1 MARTFVSASG
11 DKIQVA
17 SAVLTAMPL
26 TIACW
31 FNATT
36 LGSAHRMVSLTDGT
50 INNRFQ
56 VGISVA
62 NAVLA
67 LIASGGSSANATSSA
82 TITAGTWFHCAAVF
96 ASATSRTAYLN
107 GGNTGTN
114 ATNLTP
120 SGLNVTVLGND
131 GTTTCNGTVALP
143 AIWNTALSAGEI
155 AALAAGLDPRLL
167 QTQRSALK
175 FLTPLTGASPE
186 LDVIGGLSLTV
197 TNATR
202 ADDPVNL
209 ITGTGRSRPDGNRFV
224 YAV

>member
-1 MARTFVSASG
+1 MARLFTRGGG
-11 DKIQVA
+11 DKLQVN

-31 FNATT
+31 FNATA
-36 LGSAHRMVSLTDGT
+36 LDNAHRMVSLTDGST
-50 INNRFQ
+50 NNRFQ
-56 VGISVA
+56 VGISVG

-96 ASATSRTAYLN
+96 ASATSRTVYLN
-107 GGNTGTN
+107 GGNSGTN

-131 GTTTCNGTVALP
+131 GTTTCNGTIAWP
-143 AIWNTALSAGEI
+143 AIWNAALSNGEI
-155 AALAAGLDPRLL
+155 AALATGLDPRLL
-167 QTQRSALK
+167 QSQRPALK
-175 FLTPLTGASPE
+175 FFALLPGASPE
-186 LDVIGGLSLTV
+186 VDVIGGLSMTV

-202 ADDPVNL
+202 ADDPINLVNRSARRG
-209 ITGTGRSRPDGNRFV
+209 IPGREINPT
-224 YAV
+224 